1 VELEGGQSFVIA
13 GLMDQRMTE
22 TLNKIPG
29 LSAIPLLGKLFQSKS
44 ANRNNTELMV
54 IVTPEIVR
62 PIPAD
67 QKIPELNY
75 PQPFMAPN
83 SSIQMRTPGLEQTG
97 PVTPKPTGTMP
108 LEELI
113 LQRKE
118 GQTAP
123 TPVGTAVQGDAQS
136 GAPPAGASP
145 PRPAA
150 GGK

>member
-1 VELEGGQSFVIA
+1 VIA
-13 GLMDQRMTE
+13 GLLDQRMTE

-29 LSAIPLLGKLFQSKS
+29 LSAIPLLGKLFQSKAAS
-44 ANRNNTELMV
+44 RNNSELMV

-67 QKIPELNY
+67 QKVPELNY

-83 SSIQMRTPGLEQTG
+83 STIHPRTPGLEQTG
-97 PVTPKPTGTMP
+97 PAPAKPTGTMP

-118 GQTAP
+118 GQP
-123 TPVGTAVQGDAQS
+123 
-136 GAPPAGASP
+136 APPPTQSPYMMVPVQQEQPQVAPSGGSAPPKPAS
-145 PRPAA
+145 